1 MPNNFNCTFFTI
13 FQHTHFVLENA
24 FCLRKFDENN
34 YIESNHDAGMKENTC
49 TEQRFD
55 ITPTSMIYDE
65 RIIGKVHLLEGGKQT
80 SA

>member
-13 FQHTHFVLENA
+13 FQHIDFVIENA

-34 YIESNHDAGMKENTC
+34 YIESNHDADMKENTC

-65 RIIGKVHLLEGGKQT
+65 RITGKVNLLEGGNQT